1 MSAINTKSSPSRKT
15 SSTGNARRATS
26 AKPAAK
32 AQKTQKGQA
41 VQRGDRASVTGEAK
55 GPQAKNPVNFSA
67 WSGGLLK
74 SGSQGGEVATLQ
86 KQLGVKADGIFG
98 KDTKAAV
105 EKFQKDHN
113 LKADGLA
120 GDKTREALQG
130 NAPRQPQGPQPDAA
144 QAPAKVEGAAKV
156 DGAAKTAPLQPGEKS
171 AFGDKL
177 AKDARRIAES
187 GVAGSGRNCKRG
199 VRMALEK
206 QGMKLDGVSA
216 YMAANQL
223 AKNDKFKEMKGLER
237 SDLRNL
243 PPGATVVWNKSKGHP
258 HGHISIAMGNGREA
272 SDVMR
277 NQIVNYPSSYRVF
290 MPQ

>member
-1 MSAINTKSSPSRKT
+1 
-15 SSTGNARRATS
+15 
-26 AKPAAK
+26 
-32 AQKTQKGQA
+32 
-41 VQRGDRASVTGEAK
+41 
-55 GPQAKNPVNFSA
+55 
-67 WSGGLLK
+67 
-74 SGSQGGEVATLQ
+74 
-86 KQLGVKADGIFG
+86 
-98 KDTKAAV
+98 
-105 EKFQKDHN
+105 
-113 LKADGLA
+113 
-120 GDKTREALQG
+120 
-130 NAPRQPQGPQPDAA
+130 
-144 QAPAKVEGAAKV
+144 
-156 DGAAKTAPLQPGEKS
+156 
-171 AFGDKL
+171 
-177 AKDARRIAES
+177 
-187 GVAGSGRNCKRG
+187 
-199 VRMALEK
+199 MALEK